1 MAFLFSERI
10 DYLGIKSGSLMQV
23 KERTVLFLVDHDF
36 EDLELYY
43 PILRLQEAGA
53 NVEVVG
59 PQQHETY
66 KGKKGLSIRADQGY
80 AQIDASAYDAL
91 FIPGG
96 WAPDKLRRS
105 EHVLSIVRHMDE
117 AQKPIGQI
125 CHAGWVLVS
134 ADIARGKR
142 LTSTPGIKDDMINAG
157 AEWVDKSSVVDGHLV
172 SARNPYDLPDMLPD
186 FIEVIAHPEYA

>member
-1 MAFLFSERI
+1 MES
-10 DYLGIKSGSLMQV
+10 
-23 KERTVLFLVDHDF
+23 KECRVLCLVDNDF

-43 PILRLQEAGA
+43 PILRLQETGS

-80 AQIDASAYDAL
+80 AQIDPSAYDAL

-117 AQKPIGQI
+117 ARKPIGQI

-134 ADIARGKR
+134 ADIAKGKR

-157 AEWVDKSSVVDGHLV
+157 AEWVDQSSVVDGHLV
-172 SARNPYDLPDMLPD
+172 SARNPYDMPYMLPD
-186 FIEVIAHPEYA
+186 LIKVMGELEYA